1 MSQGPGPQGVAPTVR
16 AKDARGT
23 WARLLRELRVESVRL
38 GAVLLLTVT
47 SVFLNVLAPR
57 VLGRATNII
66 YEGVLGTLLAHD
78 GLPAGTTGDEL
89 VSLLHQR
96 GWDTYAA
103 MVGSMDVTVGS
114 GLDTG
119 RLALVIVQITAL
131 YTVAA
136 VVMWIQ
142 GRILAGVVQRTARRL
157 RSEAEAKLSRVP
169 LSYIDH
175 GSRGDVLS
183 RVTNDV
189 DNVSQALQQTVS
201 QSFNSLITII
211 GVTAMMVSVSGELSL
226 VALATIPVAVGAAAL
241 ISRRSRP
248 RFTEQWDAT
257 GKVSGIVEEA
267 FTGHEV
273 VALFSAES
281 TFEEMFAEQN
291 DRLYEGSYKAQWIS
305 GTIQPVMRVISNL
318 NFVVIAVIGGLKITN
333 GTMTLGDVQAFIQ
346 YSQNFTQPIT
356 QLASMANLLQSGAAS
371 AERLFELLDAP
382 EEDQAGA
389 GTSAGTGAVH
399 LPQQVEGR
407 VVFDHVCFS
416 YSPGTELITDLN
428 LVVEPGQTVAVVGP
442 TGAGKTTLVNLL
454 LRFYDPQSGSITLDG
469 VDTRDLPRDELREQI
484 GMVLQE
490 SWLFEGT
497 IEENIAFGRPGAT
510 HDDVLAAAG
519 AASVDHIISALPQ
532 GYDTVIDD
540 SGTGVSAGE
549 KQLLTIARAFL
560 ADRHI
565 LVLDEATS
573 SVDTRT
579 ELLVQKAM
587 VGLRQGRTSFVI
599 AHRLS
604 TIRDADIILV
614 MENGDIVEQGGHDE
628 LIAARGAYYELY
640 QSQFSG
646 PAVTEAPAAE
656 RNPLLA
662 QVGRDSRGVRRS

>member
-1 MSQGPGPQGVAPTVR
+1 M
-16 AKDARGT
+16 
-23 WARLLRELRVESVRL
+23 
-38 GAVLLLTVT
+38 
-47 SVFLNVLAPR
+47 
-57 VLGRATNII
+57 
-66 YEGVLGTLLAHD
+66 
-78 GLPAGTTGDEL
+78 
-89 VSLLHQR
+89 VS
-96 GWDTYAA
+96 
-103 MVGSMDVTVGS
+103 SMDVTVGA

-119 RLALVIVQITAL
+119 RLAVVLAQITAL
-131 YTVAA
+131 YVTAA
-136 VVMWIQ
+136 LIMWIQ
-142 GRILAGVVQRTARRL
+142 GLILAGVVQRTAKRL
-157 RSEAEAKLSRVP
+157 RSQVEDKLSRVP
-169 LSYIDH
+169 VSYIDQ

-189 DNVSQALQQTVS
+189 DNVSQTLQQTIS

-211 GVTAMMVSVSGELSL
+211 GVTAMMISVSGELSA
-226 VALATIPVAVGAAAL
+226 VALATIPVAIGAAAL

-248 RFTEQWDAT
+248 HFTEQWDAT

-273 VALFSAES
+273 VTLFSAEGA
-281 TFEEMFAEQN
+281 FEDLFAEQN
-291 DRLYEGSYKAQWIS
+291 NRLYEGSYKAQWIS

-318 NFVVIAVIGGLKITN
+318 NFVIIAVVGGLRITS

-346 YSQNFTQPIT
+346 YSQNFSQPIT

-371 AERLFELLDAP
+371 AERLFDLMDAP
-382 EEDQAGA
+382 EEAET
-389 GTSAGTGAVH
+389 GTAH
-399 LPQQVEGR
+399 LPAEVEGR
-407 VVFDHVCFS
+407 VVFDHVRFS
-416 YSPGTELITDLN
+416 YTPGTELITDLN
-428 LVVEPGQTVAVVGP
+428 LVVEPGQSVAIVGP

-469 VDTRDLPRDELREQI
+469 VDTRDLTRDELREQI

-490 SWLFEGT
+490 TWLFEGT
-497 IEENIAFGRPGAT
+497 IEENIAFGKPGAT
-510 HDDVLAAAG
+510 HDDVLAAAQ

-560 ADRHI
+560 AGRHI

-579 ELLVQKAM
+579 ELLVQQAM
-587 VGLRQGRTSFVI
+587 MELRRNRTSFII

-614 MENGDIVEQGGHDE
+614 MEDGDIVEQGSHDE
-628 LIAARGAYYELY
+628 LIAAHGAYYELY

-646 PAVTEAPAAE
+646 PAVRHEPAAE
-656 RNPLLA
+656 RDELMASL
-662 QVGRDSRGVRRS
+662 GRDSAGRPRP

>member
-1 MSQGPGPQGVAPTVR
+1 MSQGPGPSQGAPTVK
-16 AKDARGT
+16 AKDTRGA
-23 WARLLRELRVESVRL
+23 WVRLIRELRPERFRIVAVIILTTASVL
-38 GAVLLLTVT
+38 
-47 SVFLNVLAPR
+47 LNVLAPR

-66 YEGVLGTLLAHD
+66 YEGVMGRLLARE
-78 GLPAGTTGDEL
+78 GLPVGASGDGL
-89 VSLLHQR
+89 VSLLRQR
-96 GWDTYAA
+96 GQGTYAS

-119 RLALVIVQITAL
+119 RLAVVLAQITAL
-131 YTVAA
+131 YVTAA
-136 VVMWIQ
+136 LIMWIQ

-157 RSEAEAKLSRVP
+157 RSQVEDKLTRVP
-169 LSYIDH
+169 VSYIDQ
-175 GSRGDVLS
+175 GSRGDMLS

-189 DNVSQALQQTVS
+189 DNVSQTLQQTIS

-211 GVTAMMVSVSGELSL
+211 GVTAMMISVSGELSL
-226 VALATIPVAVGAAAL
+226 VALATIPVAIGAAAL

-248 RFTEQWDAT
+248 HFTEQWDAT
-257 GKVSGIVEEA
+257 GKVSGIVDEA

-273 VALFSAES
+273 VALFNAES
-281 TFEEMFAEQN
+281 TFEGLFAEQN
-291 DRLYEGSYKAQWIS
+291 DRLYEGSYRAQWIS

-318 NFVVIAVIGGLKITN
+318 NFVIIAVIGGLRITS
-333 GTMTLGDVQAFIQ
+333 GSMTLGDVQAFIQ
-346 YSQNFTQPIT
+346 YSQNFSQPIT

-371 AERLFELLDAP
+371 AERLFELMDAP
-382 EEDQAGA
+382 EEAET
-389 GTSAGTGAVH
+389 GTAH
-399 LPQQVEGR
+399 LPAEVKGR
-407 VVFDHVCFS
+407 VVFDHVRFS
-416 YSPGTELITDLN
+416 YTPGTELISDLN
-428 LVVEPGQTVAVVGP
+428 LVVEPGQSVAIVGP

-454 LRFYDPQSGSITLDG
+454 LRFYDPQSGSIALDG
-469 VDTRDLPRDELREQI
+469 VDTRDLNRDELREQI

-490 SWLFEGT
+490 TWLFEGT

-510 HDDVLAAAG
+510 HDDVLAAAR
-519 AASVDHIISALPQ
+519 AASADHIISALPQ

-560 ADRHI
+560 AGRHI

-579 ELLVQKAM
+579 ELLVQQAM
-587 VGLRQGRTSFVI
+587 MELRKNRTSFII

-614 MENGDIVEQGGHDE
+614 MENGDIVEQGSHDE
-628 LIAARGAYYELY
+628 LIAARGPYYELY

-646 PAVTEAPAAE
+646 PAVRHEPAAE
-656 RNPLLA
+656 RDELM
-662 QVGRDSRGVRRS
+662 VIMGRDSAGRPRP

>member
-1 MSQGPGPQGVAPTVR
+1 MSQGPGPSQGAPTVK
-16 AKDARGT
+16 AKDTRGA
-23 WARLLRELRVESVRL
+23 WVRLIRELRPERFRIVAVIILTTASVL
-38 GAVLLLTVT
+38 
-47 SVFLNVLAPR
+47 LNVLAPR

-66 YEGVLGTLLAHD
+66 YEGVMGRLLARE
-78 GLPAGTTGDEL
+78 GLPVGASGDGL
-89 VSLLHQR
+89 VSLLRQR
-96 GWDTYAA
+96 GQGTYAS

-119 RLALVIVQITAL
+119 RLAVVLAQIIAL
-131 YTVAA
+131 YVTAA
-136 VVMWIQ
+136 LIMWIQ

-157 RSEAEAKLSRVP
+157 RSQVEDKLTRVP
-169 LSYIDH
+169 VSYIDQ
-175 GSRGDVLS
+175 GSRGDMLS

-189 DNVSQALQQTVS
+189 DNVSQTLQQTIS

-211 GVTAMMVSVSGELSL
+211 GVTAMMISVSGELSA
-226 VALATIPVAVGAAAL
+226 VALATIPVAIGAAAL

-248 RFTEQWDAT
+248 HFTEQWDAT

-273 VALFSAES
+273 VALFNAES
-281 TFEEMFAEQN
+281 TFEGLFAEQN
-291 DRLYEGSYKAQWIS
+291 DRLYEGSYRAQWIS

-318 NFVVIAVIGGLKITN
+318 NFVIIAVIGGLRITS
-333 GTMTLGDVQAFIQ
+333 GSMTLGDVQAFIQ
-346 YSQNFTQPIT
+346 YSQNFSQPIT

-371 AERLFELLDAP
+371 AERLFELMDAP
-382 EEDQAGA
+382 EEAET
-389 GTSAGTGAVH
+389 GTAH
-399 LPQQVEGR
+399 LPAEVKGR
-407 VVFDHVCFS
+407 VVFDHVRFS
-416 YSPGTELITDLN
+416 YTPGTELISDLN
-428 LVVEPGQTVAVVGP
+428 LVVEPGQSVAIVGP

-454 LRFYDPQSGSITLDG
+454 LRFYDPQSGSIALDG
-469 VDTRDLPRDELREQI
+469 VDTRDLNRDELREQI

-490 SWLFEGT
+490 TWLFEGT

-510 HDDVLAAAG
+510 HDDVLAAAR
-519 AASVDHIISALPQ
+519 AASADHIISALPQ

-560 ADRHI
+560 AGRHI

-579 ELLVQKAM
+579 ELLVQQAM
-587 VGLRQGRTSFVI
+587 MELRKNRTSFII

-614 MENGDIVEQGGHDE
+614 MENGDIVEQGSHDE

-646 PAVTEAPAAE
+646 PAVRHEPAAE
-656 RNPLLA
+656 RDELMVSL
-662 QVGRDSRGVRRS
+662 GRDSAGRPRP

>member
-1 MSQGPGPQGVAPTVR
+1 
-16 AKDARGT
+16 
-23 WARLLRELRVESVRL
+23 
-38 GAVLLLTVT
+38 
-47 SVFLNVLAPR
+47 
-57 VLGRATNII
+57 
-66 YEGVLGTLLAHD
+66 
-78 GLPAGTTGDEL
+78 
-89 VSLLHQR
+89 
-96 GWDTYAA
+96 
-103 MVGSMDVTVGS
+103 
-114 GLDTG
+114 
-119 RLALVIVQITAL
+119 
-131 YTVAA
+131 
-136 VVMWIQ
+136 
-142 GRILAGVVQRTARRL
+142 
-157 RSEAEAKLSRVP
+157 
-169 LSYIDH
+169 
-175 GSRGDVLS
+175 
-183 RVTNDV
+183 
-189 DNVSQALQQTVS
+189 
-201 QSFNSLITII
+201 
-211 GVTAMMVSVSGELSL
+211 
-226 VALATIPVAVGAAAL
+226 
-241 ISRRSRP
+241 
-248 RFTEQWDAT
+248 
-257 GKVSGIVEEA
+257 
-267 FTGHEV
+267 
-273 VALFSAES
+273 
-281 TFEEMFAEQN
+281 
-291 DRLYEGSYKAQWIS
+291 
-305 GTIQPVMRVISNL
+305 MRVISNL

-407 VVFDHVCFS
+407 VVFDHVRFS

>member
-1 MSQGPGPQGVAPTVR
+1 MSQGPGPSQGAPTVK
-16 AKDARGT
+16 AKDTRGA
-23 WARLLRELRVESVRL
+23 WVRLIRELRSERFRIVAVIILTTASVL
-38 GAVLLLTVT
+38 
-47 SVFLNVLAPR
+47 LNVLAPR

-66 YEGVLGTLLAHD
+66 YEGVMGRLLARE
-78 GLPAGTTGDEL
+78 GLPVGASGDGL
-89 VSLLHQR
+89 VSLLRQR
-96 GWDTYAA
+96 GQGTYAS

-119 RLALVIVQITAL
+119 RLAVVLAQIIAL
-131 YTVAA
+131 YVTAA
-136 VVMWIQ
+136 LIMWIQ

-157 RSEAEAKLSRVP
+157 RSQVEDKLTRVP
-169 LSYIDH
+169 VSYIDQ
-175 GSRGDVLS
+175 GSRGDMLS

-189 DNVSQALQQTVS
+189 DNVSQTLQQTIS

-211 GVTAMMVSVSGELSL
+211 GVTAMMISVSGELSL
-226 VALATIPVAVGAAAL
+226 VALATIPVAIGAAAL

-248 RFTEQWDAT
+248 HFTEQWDAT

-273 VALFSAES
+273 VALFNAES
-281 TFEEMFAEQN
+281 TFEGLFAEQN
-291 DRLYEGSYKAQWIS
+291 DRLYEGSYRAQWIS

-318 NFVVIAVIGGLKITN
+318 NFVIIAVIGGLRITS
-333 GTMTLGDVQAFIQ
+333 GSMTLGDVQAFIQ
-346 YSQNFTQPIT
+346 YSQNFSQPIT

-371 AERLFELLDAP
+371 AERLFELMDAP
-382 EEDQAGA
+382 EEAET
-389 GTSAGTGAVH
+389 GTAH
-399 LPQQVEGR
+399 LPAEVKGR
-407 VVFDHVCFS
+407 VVFDHVRFS
-416 YSPGTELITDLN
+416 YTPGTELISDLN
-428 LVVEPGQTVAVVGP
+428 LVVEPGQSVAIVGP

-454 LRFYDPQSGSITLDG
+454 LRFYDPQSGSIALDG
-469 VDTRDLPRDELREQI
+469 VDTRDLNRDELREQI

-490 SWLFEGT
+490 TWLFEGT

-510 HDDVLAAAG
+510 HDDVLAAAR
-519 AASVDHIISALPQ
+519 AASADHIISALPQ

-560 ADRHI
+560 AGRHI

-579 ELLVQKAM
+579 ELLVQQAM
-587 VGLRQGRTSFVI
+587 MELRRNRTSFII

-614 MENGDIVEQGGHDE
+614 MEDGDIVEQGSHDE

-646 PAVTEAPAAE
+646 PAVRHEPAAE
-656 RNPLLA
+656 RNELMVSL
-662 QVGRDSRGVRRS
+662 GRDSAGRPRP

>member
-1 MSQGPGPQGVAPTVR
+1 MSQGPGPHQGAPTVM
-16 AKDARGT
+16 AKDARGA
-23 WARLLRELRVESVRL
+23 WRRLIRELRPERPRIIAVVVMTTASVL
-38 GAVLLLTVT
+38 
-47 SVFLNVLAPR
+47 LNVLAPR

-66 YEGVLGTLLAHD
+66 YEGVMGQLLAHE
-78 GLPAGTTGDEL
+78 GLPAGARGEGL
-89 VSLLHQR
+89 VALLRQQGHE
-96 GWDTYAA
+96 TYAS
-103 MVGSMDVTVGS
+103 MVSSMDVTVGA

-119 RLALVIVQITAL
+119 RLAVVLAQITAL
-131 YTVAA
+131 YVTAA
-136 VVMWIQ
+136 LIMWIQ
-142 GRILAGVVQRTARRL
+142 GLILAGVVQRTAKRL
-157 RSEAEAKLSRVP
+157 RSQVEDKLSRVP
-169 LSYIDH
+169 VSYIDQ

-189 DNVSQALQQTVS
+189 DNVSQTLQQTIS

-211 GVTAMMVSVSGELSL
+211 GVTAMMISVSGELSL
-226 VALATIPVAVGAAAL
+226 VALATIPVAIGAAAL

-248 RFTEQWDAT
+248 HFTEQWDAT

-267 FTGHEV
+267 FTGNEV
-273 VALFSAES
+273 VALFNAES
-281 TFEEMFAEQN
+281 TFEGLFAEQN
-291 DRLYEGSYKAQWIS
+291 DRLYEGSYRAQWIS

-318 NFVVIAVIGGLKITN
+318 NFVIIAVIGGLRITS
-333 GTMTLGDVQAFIQ
+333 GSMTLGDVQAFIQ
-346 YSQNFTQPIT
+346 YSQNFSQPIT

-371 AERLFELLDAP
+371 AERLFELMDAP
-382 EEDQAGA
+382 EEAET
-389 GTSAGTGAVH
+389 GTAH
-399 LPQQVEGR
+399 LPAEVKGR
-407 VVFDHVCFS
+407 VVFDHVRFS
-416 YSPGTELITDLN
+416 YTPGTELISDLN
-428 LVVEPGQTVAVVGP
+428 LVVEPGQSVAIVGP

-454 LRFYDPQSGSITLDG
+454 LRFYDPQSGSIALDG
-469 VDTRDLPRDELREQI
+469 VDTRDLNRDELREQI

-490 SWLFEGT
+490 TWLFEGT

-510 HDDVLAAAG
+510 HDDVLAAAR
-519 AASVDHIISALPQ
+519 AASADHIISALPQ

-560 ADRHI
+560 AGRHI

-579 ELLVQKAM
+579 ELLVQQAM
-587 VGLRQGRTSFVI
+587 MELRKNRTSFII

-614 MENGDIVEQGGHDE
+614 MENGDIVEQGSHDE

-646 PAVTEAPAAE
+646 PAVRHEPAAE
-656 RNPLLA
+656 RDELMVSL
-662 QVGRDSRGVRRS
+662 GRDSAGRPRL

>member
-1 MSQGPGPQGVAPTVR
+1 MSQGPGPSQGAPTVK
-16 AKDARGT
+16 AKDTRGA
-23 WARLLRELRVESVRL
+23 WVRLIRELRSERFRIVAVIILTTASVL
-38 GAVLLLTVT
+38 
-47 SVFLNVLAPR
+47 LNVLAPR

-66 YEGVLGTLLAHD
+66 YEGVMGRLLARE
-78 GLPAGTTGDEL
+78 GLPVGASGDGL
-89 VSLLHQR
+89 VSLLRQR
-96 GWDTYAA
+96 CQGTYAS

-119 RLALVIVQITAL
+119 RLAVVLAQIIAL
-131 YTVAA
+131 YVTAA
-136 VVMWIQ
+136 LIMWIQ

-157 RSEAEAKLSRVP
+157 RSQVEDKLTRVP
-169 LSYIDH
+169 VSYIDQ
-175 GSRGDVLS
+175 GSRGDMLS

-189 DNVSQALQQTVS
+189 DNVSQTLQQTIS

-211 GVTAMMVSVSGELSL
+211 GVTAMMISVSGELSL
-226 VALATIPVAVGAAAL
+226 VALATIPVAIGAAAL

-248 RFTEQWDAT
+248 HFTEQWDAT

-273 VALFSAES
+273 VALFNAES
-281 TFEEMFAEQN
+281 TFEGLFAEQN
-291 DRLYEGSYKAQWIS
+291 DRLYEGSYRAQWIS

-318 NFVVIAVIGGLKITN
+318 NFVIIAVIGGLRITS
-333 GTMTLGDVQAFIQ
+333 GSMTLGDVQAFIQ
-346 YSQNFTQPIT
+346 YSQNFRQPIP
-356 QLASMANLLQSGAAS
+356 QLASMANLLPAGAAS
-371 AERLFELLDAP
+371 AERLFELMDAP
-382 EEDQAGA
+382 EEAET
-389 GTSAGTGAVH
+389 GTAH
-399 LPQQVEGR
+399 LPAEVKGR
-407 VVFDHVCFS
+407 VVFDHVRFS
-416 YSPGTELITDLN
+416 YTPGTELISDLN
-428 LVVEPGQTVAVVGP
+428 LVVEPGQSVAIVGP

-454 LRFYDPQSGSITLDG
+454 LRFYDPQSGSIALDG
-469 VDTRDLPRDELREQI
+469 VDTRDLNRDELREQI

-490 SWLFEGT
+490 TWLFEGT

-510 HDDVLAAAG
+510 HDDVLAAAR
-519 AASVDHIISALPQ
+519 AASADHIISALPQ

-560 ADRHI
+560 AGRHI

-579 ELLVQKAM
+579 ELLVQQAM
-587 VGLRQGRTSFVI
+587 MELRKNRTSFII

-614 MENGDIVEQGGHDE
+614 MENGDIVEQGSHDE

-646 PAVTEAPAAE
+646 PAVRHEPAAE
-656 RNPLLA
+656 RDELMVSL
-662 QVGRDSRGVRRS
+662 GRDSAGRPRP

>member
-1 MSQGPGPQGVAPTVR
+1 
-16 AKDARGT
+16 
-23 WARLLRELRVESVRL
+23 
-38 GAVLLLTVT
+38 
-47 SVFLNVLAPR
+47 
-57 VLGRATNII
+57 
-66 YEGVLGTLLAHD
+66 
-78 GLPAGTTGDEL
+78 
-89 VSLLHQR
+89 
-96 GWDTYAA
+96 
-103 MVGSMDVTVGS
+103 MDVTVGA

-119 RLALVIVQITAL
+119 RLAVVLAQITAL
-131 YTVAA
+131 YVTAA
-136 VVMWIQ
+136 LIMWIQ
-142 GRILAGVVQRTARRL
+142 GLILAGVVQRTAKRL
-157 RSEAEAKLSRVP
+157 RSQVEDKLSRVP
-169 LSYIDH
+169 VSYIDQ

-189 DNVSQALQQTVS
+189 DNVSQTLQQTIS

-211 GVTAMMVSVSGELSL
+211 GVTAMMISVSGELSA
-226 VALATIPVAVGAAAL
+226 VALATIPVAIGAAAL

-248 RFTEQWDAT
+248 HFTEQWDAT

-273 VALFSAES
+273 VTLFSTEGA
-281 TFEEMFAEQN
+281 FEDLFAEQN
-291 DRLYEGSYKAQWIS
+291 NRLYEGSYKAQWIS

-318 NFVVIAVIGGLKITN
+318 NFVIIAVVGGLRITS

-346 YSQNFTQPIT
+346 YSQNFSQPIT

-371 AERLFELLDAP
+371 AERLFDLMDAP
-382 EEDQAGA
+382 EEAETG
-389 GTSAGTGAVH
+389 SAH
-399 LPQQVEGR
+399 LPAEVEGR
-407 VVFDHVCFS
+407 VVFDHVRFS
-416 YSPGTELITDLN
+416 YNPGTELITDLN
-428 LVVEPGQTVAVVGP
+428 LVVEPGQSVAIVGP

-469 VDTRDLPRDELREQI
+469 VDTRDLTRDELREQI

-490 SWLFEGT
+490 TWLFEGT
-497 IEENIAFGRPGAT
+497 IEENIAFGKPGAT
-510 HDDVLAAAG
+510 HDDVLAAAQ
-519 AASVDHIISALPQ
+519 AASADHIISALPQ

-560 ADRHI
+560 AGRHI

-579 ELLVQKAM
+579 ELLVQQAM
-587 VGLRQGRTSFVI
+587 MELRRNRTSFII

-614 MENGDIVEQGGHDE
+614 MEDGDIVEQGSHDE
-628 LIAARGAYYELY
+628 LIAAHGAYYELY

-646 PAVTEAPAAE
+646 PAVRHEPAAE
-656 RNPLLA
+656 RDELMASL
-662 QVGRDSRGVRRS
+662 GRDSAGRPRP

>member
-1 MSQGPGPQGVAPTVR
+1 MSQGPGPSQGAPTVK
-16 AKDARGT
+16 AKDTRGA
-23 WARLLRELRVESVRL
+23 WVRLIRELRPERFRIVAVIILTTASVL
-38 GAVLLLTVT
+38 
-47 SVFLNVLAPR
+47 LNVLAPR

-66 YEGVLGTLLAHD
+66 YEGVMGRLLARE
-78 GLPAGTTGDEL
+78 GLPVGASGDGL
-89 VSLLHQR
+89 VSLLRQR
-96 GWDTYAA
+96 GQGTYAS

-119 RLALVIVQITAL
+119 RLAVVLAQIIAL
-131 YTVAA
+131 YVTAA
-136 VVMWIQ
+136 LIMWIQ

-157 RSEAEAKLSRVP
+157 RSQVEDKLTRVP
-169 LSYIDH
+169 VSYIDQ
-175 GSRGDVLS
+175 GSRGDMLS

-189 DNVSQALQQTVS
+189 DNVSQTLQQTIS

-211 GVTAMMVSVSGELSL
+211 GVTAMMISVSGELSL
-226 VALATIPVAVGAAAL
+226 VALATIPVAIGAAAL

-248 RFTEQWDAT
+248 HFTEQWDAT

-273 VALFSAES
+273 VALFNAES
-281 TFEEMFAEQN
+281 TFEGLFAEQN
-291 DRLYEGSYKAQWIS
+291 DRLYEGSYRAQWIS

-318 NFVVIAVIGGLKITN
+318 NFVIIAVIGGLRITS
-333 GTMTLGDVQAFIQ
+333 GSMTLGDVQAFIQ
-346 YSQNFTQPIT
+346 YSQNFSQPIT

-371 AERLFELLDAP
+371 AERLFELMDAP
-382 EEDQAGA
+382 EEAET
-389 GTSAGTGAVH
+389 GTAH
-399 LPQQVEGR
+399 LPAEVKGR
-407 VVFDHVCFS
+407 VVFDHVRFS
-416 YSPGTELITDLN
+416 YTPGTELISDLN
-428 LVVEPGQTVAVVGP
+428 LVVEPGQSVAIVGP

-454 LRFYDPQSGSITLDG
+454 LRFYDPQSGSIALDG
-469 VDTRDLPRDELREQI
+469 VDTRDLNRDELREQI

-490 SWLFEGT
+490 TWLFEGT

-510 HDDVLAAAG
+510 HDDVLAAAR
-519 AASVDHIISALPQ
+519 AASADHIISALPQ

-560 ADRHI
+560 AGRHI

-579 ELLVQKAM
+579 ELLVQQAM
-587 VGLRQGRTSFVI
+587 MELRRNRTSFII

-614 MENGDIVEQGGHDE
+614 MENGDIVEQGSHDE

-646 PAVTEAPAAE
+646 PAVRHEPAAE
-656 RNPLLA
+656 RDELMVSL
-662 QVGRDSRGVRRS
+662 GRDSAGRPRP

>member
-1 MSQGPGPQGVAPTVR
+1 MSQGPGPSQGAPTVK
-16 AKDARGT
+16 AKDTRGA
-23 WARLLRELRVESVRL
+23 WVRLIRELRPERFRIVAVIILTTASVL
-38 GAVLLLTVT
+38 
-47 SVFLNVLAPR
+47 LNVLAPR

-66 YEGVLGTLLAHD
+66 YEGVMGRLLARE
-78 GLPAGTTGDEL
+78 GLPVGASGDGL
-89 VSLLHQR
+89 VSLLRQR
-96 GWDTYAA
+96 GQGTYAS

-119 RLALVIVQITAL
+119 RLAVVLAQIIAL
-131 YTVAA
+131 YVTAA
-136 VVMWIQ
+136 LIMWIQ

-157 RSEAEAKLSRVP
+157 RSQVEDKLTRVP
-169 LSYIDH
+169 VSYIDQ
-175 GSRGDVLS
+175 GSRGDMLS

-189 DNVSQALQQTVS
+189 DNVSQTLQQTIS

-211 GVTAMMVSVSGELSL
+211 GVTAMMISVSGELSL
-226 VALATIPVAVGAAAL
+226 VALATIPVAIGAAAL

-248 RFTEQWDAT
+248 HFTEQWDAT

-273 VALFSAES
+273 VALFNAES
-281 TFEEMFAEQN
+281 TFEGLFAEQN
-291 DRLYEGSYKAQWIS
+291 DRLYEGSYRAQWIS

-318 NFVVIAVIGGLKITN
+318 NFVIIAVIGGLRITS
-333 GTMTLGDVQAFIQ
+333 GSMTLGDVQAFIQ
-346 YSQNFTQPIT
+346 YSQNFSQPIT

-371 AERLFELLDAP
+371 AERLFELMDAP
-382 EEDQAGA
+382 EEAET
-389 GTSAGTGAVH
+389 GTAH
-399 LPQQVEGR
+399 LPAEVKGR
-407 VVFDHVCFS
+407 VVFDHVRFS
-416 YSPGTELITDLN
+416 YTPGTELISDLN
-428 LVVEPGQTVAVVGP
+428 LVVEPGQSVAIVGP

-454 LRFYDPQSGSITLDG
+454 LRFYDPQSGSIALDG
-469 VDTRDLPRDELREQI
+469 VDTRDLNRDELREQI

-490 SWLFEGT
+490 TWLFEGT

-510 HDDVLAAAG
+510 HDDVLAAAR
-519 AASVDHIISALPQ
+519 AASAGHIISALPQ

-560 ADRHI
+560 AGRHI

-579 ELLVQKAM
+579 ELLVQQAM
-587 VGLRQGRTSFVI
+587 MELRKNRTSFII

-614 MENGDIVEQGGHDE
+614 MENGDIVEQGSHDE

-646 PAVTEAPAAE
+646 PAVRHEPAAE
-656 RNPLLA
+656 RDELMVSL
-662 QVGRDSRGVRRS
+662 GRDSAGRPRP

>member
-1 MSQGPGPQGVAPTVR
+1 M
-16 AKDARGT
+16 
-23 WARLLRELRVESVRL
+23 
-38 GAVLLLTVT
+38 
-47 SVFLNVLAPR
+47 
-57 VLGRATNII
+57 
-66 YEGVLGTLLAHD
+66 
-78 GLPAGTTGDEL
+78 
-89 VSLLHQR
+89 
-96 GWDTYAA
+96 
-103 MVGSMDVTVGS
+103 
-114 GLDTG
+114 G
-119 RLALVIVQITAL
+119 RLAVVLAQITAL
-131 YTVAA
+131 YVTAA
-136 VVMWIQ
+136 LIMWIQ
-142 GRILAGVVQRTARRL
+142 GMILAGVVQRTAKRL
-157 RSEAEAKLSRVP
+157 RSQVEDKLSRVP
-169 LSYIDH
+169 VSYIDQ

-189 DNVSQALQQTVS
+189 DNVSQTLQQTIS

-211 GVTAMMVSVSGELSL
+211 GVTAMMISVSGELSA
-226 VALATIPVAVGAAAL
+226 VALATIPVAIGAAAL

-248 RFTEQWDAT
+248 HFTEQWDAT

-273 VALFSAES
+273 VTLFSAEGA
-281 TFEEMFAEQN
+281 FEDLFAEQN
-291 DRLYEGSYKAQWIS
+291 NRLYEDSYKAQWIS

-318 NFVVIAVIGGLKITN
+318 NFVIIAVVGGLRITS

-346 YSQNFTQPIT
+346 YSQNFSQPIT

-371 AERLFELLDAP
+371 AERLFDLMDAP
-382 EEDQAGA
+382 EEAETG
-389 GTSAGTGAVH
+389 SAH
-399 LPQQVEGR
+399 LPAEVEGR
-407 VVFDHVCFS
+407 VVFDHVRFS
-416 YSPGTELITDLN
+416 YTPGTELITDLN
-428 LVVEPGQTVAVVGP
+428 LVVEPGQSVAIVGP

-469 VDTRDLPRDELREQI
+469 VDTRDLTRDELREQI

-490 SWLFEGT
+490 TWLFEGT
-497 IEENIAFGRPGAT
+497 IEENIAFGKPGAT
-510 HDDVLAAAG
+510 HDDVLAAAQ
-519 AASVDHIISALPQ
+519 AASADHIISALPQ

-560 ADRHI
+560 AGRHI

-579 ELLVQKAM
+579 ELLVQQAM
-587 VGLRQGRTSFVI
+587 MELRRNRTSFII

-614 MENGDIVEQGGHDE
+614 MEDGDIVEQGSHDE

-646 PAVTEAPAAE
+646 PAVRHEPAAE
-656 RNPLLA
+656 HNELMVSL
-662 QVGRDSRGVRRS
+662 GRDSAGRPRP